1 MVQINN
7 KGYRLTLEGQVALGD
22 GNTQESVSTWTFSIC
37 ILQEPISVSDQNT
50 ANTRYYAV
58 TNVLSLR
65 KNLRAF
71 MLTNSE
77 LSTVAN

>member
-1 MVQINN
+1 MMPNRVSLKMVQINN
-7 KGYRLTLEGQVALGD
+7 KGYILTLERQVALGD

-58 TNVLSLR
+58 TKRCLYVR
-65 KNLRAF
+65 I
-71 MLTNSE
+71 
-77 LSTVAN
+77 